1 MVAGMV
7 GVRCWKKL
15 EKSRESSRCWVE
27 KGDEEGNEENEELLF
42 RDEGKQHARNSSVLC
57 SRLCMR
63 NEFEARNSPV
73 KPTAS
78 E

>member
-1 MVAGMV
+1 M
-7 GVRCWKKL
+7 
-15 EKSRESSRCWVE
+15 E
-27 KGDEEGNEENEELLF
+27 KGDEEGNEENQELLF